1 MSVNANTIMPTM
13 PTDLGTLVAT
23 ERQRLGWSLRDLRDH
38 GGPAHN
44 TTSLIEQGRVTKPD
58 AETLWKIAVAFAD
71 GGGGDVGEWFAR
83 LLRVA
88 GYPLDAEADAVVAK
102 LVSVLDTDRRR
113 QILDMTPAELDK
125 LLTLWDLMRGASP
138 PQ

>member
-1 MSVNANTIMPTM
+1 MPTM

-23 ERQRLGWSLRDLRDH
+23 ERQRLNWSLRDVRAH

-44 TTSLIEQGRVTKPD
+44 TISLIERGEVTKPD

-71 GGGGDVGEWFAR
+71 GGGSEVGEWFAR

-102 LVSVLDTDRRR
+102 LVSVLDSAQRQ
-113 QILDMTPAELDK
+113 QILEMTPEQLD
-125 LLTLWDLMRGASP
+125 LLLSLWASMRGSSP